1 MKEKSQFDIPILLI
15 IYNRFETTEKVFS
28 SIKDVK
34 PSKLYLVSDGPKDI
48 SDKTKINELRD
59 HILNNISWDCEFKS
73 MLRDSNLGCKESVS
87 SGIDWFFNNE
97 DMGIILEDDCLPS
110 KSFFYFCEELLHR
123 YKNDKRIYSISGFN
137 QQNEWNSGD
146 HDYFFSKLGNCWG
159 WASWRRCWK
168 DYDVEIKDFE
178 DFEQLK
184 GFENSLGKKLGKIKK
199 DMIYEGVIGNAAD
212 SWALQWGYLRHK
224 NSGLTCIPSKS
235 LIKNIGFGD
244 DATHTFHP
252 LSSEVEN
259 NELSIPTKIN
269 NYVVPDQE
277 YDNLMFKK
285 DTIITRFKN
294 KFINLLS

>member
-123 YKNDKRIYSISGFN
+123 YKMISAYILFPDLTNRMSGIQKIMIIFS
-137 QQNEWNSGD
+137 QN
-146 HDYFFSKLGNCWG
+146 
-159 WASWRRCWK
+159 
-168 DYDVEIKDFE
+168 
-178 DFEQLK
+178 
-184 GFENSLGKKLGKIKK
+184 
-199 DMIYEGVIGNAAD
+199 
-212 SWALQWGYLRHK
+212 
-224 NSGLTCIPSKS
+224 
-235 LIKNIGFGD
+235 
-244 DATHTFHP
+244 
-252 LSSEVEN
+252 
-259 NELSIPTKIN
+259 
-269 NYVVPDQE
+269 
-277 YDNLMFKK
+277 
-285 DTIITRFKN
+285 
-294 KFINLLS
+294 

>member
-1 MKEKSQFDIPILLI
+1 MKDKGQFDIPILLI
-15 IYNRFETTEKVFS
+15 IYNRFKTTQKVFS

-34 PSKLYLVSDGPKDI
+34 PSRLYLVSDGPKNI
-48 SDKTKINELRD
+48 SDKTKIDELRNY
-59 HILNNISWDCEFKS
+59 IINNISWDCEFKS
-73 MLRDSNLGCKESVS
+73 MFRDSNLGCRASVS

-137 QQNEWNSGD
+137 QQNEWNSED
-146 HDYFFSKLGNCWG
+146 HDYFFSKLGTCWG

-199 DMIYEGVIGNAAD
+199 EMIYEGVIRNEAD

-244 DATHTFHP
+244 DATHTFHALP
-252 LSSEVEN
+252 SEVEN
-259 NELSIPTKIN
+259 NEVSIPTKIN